1 LPFLQFQGA
10 VSFRFNIALT
20 KWRSAETTAKV
31 TRLTLDA
38 ARKVSQEI
46 TNAARRQ
53 RVTTV
58 ARGDR

>member
-1 LPFLQFQGA
+1 

-58 ARGDR
+58 ERGDR